1 MKFIDKSNYR
11 EIWENDWLKH
21 EVSRTRL
28 NNFMFVIVAVV
39 ELAMTFNYKV
49 EVIRQA
55 WTFYWNRGM
64 SK

>member
-11 EIWENDWLKH
+11 EIWENDWLKN

-28 NNFMFVIVAVV
+28 KNFIFVIVIVV
-39 ELAMTFNYKV
+39 ELAMACNDKV
-49 EVIRQA
+49 EVTQQA
-55 WTFYWNRGM
+55 WTFYWKGGM